1 MYNYFPVIDLSA
13 TGKNIV
19 ALRKAR
25 GLTVKDIQN
34 FFGFEEPQA
43 VYKWQQGK
51 SLPTVDNLLALSV
64 LLGVTIEKILVYTI
78 PNNKEQQAK
87 TCCSVFLSI
96 CHTAHCSLL
105 IANCFR
111 LSAVRQNLKIYPPI
125 FLCPVKA

>member
-1 MYNYFPVIDLSA
+1 MYNCFPVIDLCA

-64 LLGVTIEKILVYTI
+64 LLGVSIEQILVCKTA
-78 PNNKEQQAK
+78 NNKEQQAK
-87 TCCSVFLSI
+87 TCCSVFLFG
-96 CHTAHCSLL
+96 CL
-105 IANCFR
+105 R
-111 LSAVRQNLKIYPPI
+111 YVRT
-125 FLCPVKA
+125 

>member
-87 TCCSVFLSI
+87 TCCSVFL
-96 CHTAHCSLL
+96 LL
-105 IANCFR
+105 IVFVCLR
-111 LSAVRQNLKIYPPI
+111 YVRT
-125 FLCPVKA
+125 

>member
-1 MYNYFPVIDLSA
+1 MYNCFPVIDLRA
-13 TGKNIV
+13 TGKNII
-19 ALRKAR
+19 ALREAR

-51 SLPTVDNLLALSV
+51 SLPTVDNLLALSF

-96 CHTAHCSLL
+96 CHCTLL
-105 IANCFR
+105 IDFGCLR
-111 LSAVRQNLKIYPPI
+111 YVRT
-125 FLCPVKA
+125 

>member
-1 MYNYFPVIDLSA
+1 MYNYFPVIDLCA

-64 LLGVTIEKILVYTI
+64 LLGVSIEQILVCKTV
-78 PNNKEQQAK
+78 NNKEQQAK
-87 TCCSVFLSI
+87 TCCSVFY
-96 CHTAHCSLL
+96 
-105 IANCFR
+105 
-111 LSAVRQNLKIYPPI
+111 SAVCDTSGLENISVNFCVPPESETEI
-125 FLCPVKA
+125 SPPAKHGH